1 MSAAALH
8 AAPPAAAA
16 QAQSVARDY
25 LTVALG
31 QDLFA
36 IPVSLVHEVLD
47 PTPVTR
53 VPNAPVY
60 APGLVNVRGNVLPM
74 LDLRARF
81 GLEPTPDTASTRLIV
96 SEVAIEGGDPFE
108 VAIKTD
114 AVFAVVPVRDEEI
127 AAVPEYGSRWPS
139 RFLAGVVRD
148 EGRFVLLLD
157 VARLV
162 ETH

>member
-1 MSAAALH
+1 MSAAAAL
-8 AAPPAAAA
+8 PAATPA
-16 QAQSVARDY
+16 QPQSVARDF
-25 LTVALG
+25 LTIALG
-31 QDLFA
+31 EDLFA

-47 PTPVTR
+47 PAPVTR
-53 VPNAPVY
+53 VPNAPVF

-81 GLEPTPDTASTRLIV
+81 GLEPAPDTASTRLIV

-127 AAVPEYGSRWPS
+127 ASVPEYGSRWPS

-157 VARLV
+157 VPRLV